1 MENQEFVL
9 RMKEKIERLTER
21 AIELRIDPGDET
33 HLEVDFNREVPLI
46 VLGSNAVRYSGF
58 ARMCIEYAV
67 ASVRERREIDLMEF
81 HLLLARN

>member
-1 MENQEFVL
+1 MENQ
-9 RMKEKIERLTER
+9 
-21 AIELRIDPGDET
+21 
-33 HLEVDFNREVPLI
+33 EVDFNREVPLI